1 MKTRSYLKH
10 AALTVL
16 ADAVLVN
23 LGLFLGLAARYAV
36 LVGLGEAPRILLV
49 FTTPADLWRESISAR
64 VGRVRITSLASWTY
78 DGDNSPRLA
87 DASLFFPVYNGL

>member
-23 LGLFLGLAARYAV
+23 LGLFLGLVARYAV
-36 LVGLGEAPRILLV
+36 LVGLNEAPIILPY
-49 FTTPADLWRESISAR
+49 FTTPADLWRDSIGPRWVGADNESR
-64 VGRVRITSLASWTY
+64 FL
-78 DGDNSPRLA
+78 DL
-87 DASLFFPVYNGL
+87 